1 MHFPQ
6 KSKTTH
12 KNSLSLLGRAPFL
25 AAPVAAV
32 AARAPALDP
41 FGQRGGQRPQ
51 VLGGDVDAADAA
63 VEGVVGDVLFLKRE
77 R

>member
-1 MHFPQ
+1 MIHYVLRYWPTLTETFV
-6 KSKTTH
+6 H
-12 KNSLSLLGRAPFL
+12 DEI
-25 AAPVAAV
+25 AAV